1 MNAANN
7 LIRMANQIGDFFGT
21 MPDRPQAIADVADHL
36 KRFWEPRMRRAL
48 LAHLDAHGDAELN
61 DMARQAVR
69 EHRERLL

>member
-7 LIRMANQIGDFFGT
+7 LIRMANQIGDFFST

-48 LAHLDAHGDAELN
+48 LAHLDANGDAELN